1 MRPSMNSWRNVEY
14 INADCKKE
22 KNIIQSESH
31 GSSKGYFNNL
41 LVSESKPTTKLKA
54 IENKIAPSSSKS
66 RLRKDI
72 FGAYKDPEESPK
84 KPLYSKSKSRKVT
97 KEDEEE
103 MHHLVNITKEAKEYQ
118 PAEPDVFQKPMRKI
132 KTNKIQKL
140 ENVHMKPR
148 SPAKVAM
155 RLRIPL
161 CDRNYSFRSRD
172 SFRTKDAF

>member
-1 MRPSMNSWRNVEY
+1 ML
-14 INADCKKE
+14 
-22 KNIIQSESH
+22 
-31 GSSKGYFNNL
+31 G
-41 LVSESKPTTKLKA
+41 SESKPTTKLKA

-103 MHHLVNITKEAKEYQ
+103 MHHLVNITKKGKLYQ
-118 PAEPDVFQKPMRKI
+118 PPGLDVFQKPMRKI
-132 KTNKIQKL
+132 KTNKIQKFK
-140 ENVHMKPR
+140 NVHVKPR
-148 SPAKVAM
+148 SSAKVAV

-161 CDRNYSFRSRD
+161 CDRDYSFRSRETL
-172 SFRTKDAF
+172 RTKGKF